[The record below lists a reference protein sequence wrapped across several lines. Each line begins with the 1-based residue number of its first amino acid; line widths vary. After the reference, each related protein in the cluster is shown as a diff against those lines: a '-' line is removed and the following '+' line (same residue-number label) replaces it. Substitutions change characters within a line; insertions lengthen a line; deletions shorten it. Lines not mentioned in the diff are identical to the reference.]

1 MTETYTMVRGSAI
14 RMTALEPCGSVPDD
28 VIRYAVS
35 KCVTK
40 VGVGDIIEA
49 ANNEVVRDSGD
60 DPALHFVT
68 PPETLGYNVDIEF
81 LKVNPAILALVTGID
96 PVMDLEDRIIGFD
109 TKMRVKTPAFALEV
123 WSKLIGEA
131 CLTITDGAGEGGFGE
146 GAFGEMPFGDFEA
159 TGTFTQPRWGYTL
172 FPFLKGGYIPGYEIA
187 NGLVS
192 FKVVGAQTRWGTS
205 WGRGPYDLTEEEF
218 TRLPTPVSGNVAWRN
233 LILRSAPPT
242 ETEGVAEA
250 IDVVDNGTA
259 ANPHPLAT
267 GTLDGGA
274 VFTSSGLVEGGRAA

>member
-14 RMTALEPCGSVPDD
+14 RMTALEPCGSIPDD

-40 VGVGDIIEA
+40 VAVGEIIEA
-49 ANNEVVRDSGD
+49 PGNEVVRDSGD

-68 PPETLGYNVDIEF
+68 QPEMLGYNVDIEF

-96 PVMDLEDRIIGFD
+96 PVMDWDDRIIGFD
-109 TKMRVKTPAFALEV
+109 QKMRVKTPAFALEV
-123 WSKLIGEA
+123 WSKLLGAA
-131 CLTITDGAGEGGFGE
+131 CESIVDGTGEGGFGE
-146 GAFGEMPFGDFEA
+146 GGFGEMPFGDFEA
-159 TGTFTQPRWGYTL
+159 TGTFTQPRYGYTL

-192 FKVVGAQTRWGTS
+192 FKVIGAQTRWGTS

-218 TRLPTPVSGNVAWRN
+218 TRLPTPVSGNTSWRN
-233 LILRSAPPT
+233 LILRSIPP
-242 ETEGVAEA
+242 EPTEGVAEA
-250 IDVVDNGTA
+250 FDVIDNGNA
-259 ANPHPLAT
+259 SNPHPLAT
-267 GTLDGGA
+267 GTVDGGVVA
-274 VFTSSGLVEGGRAA
+274 TSSNLIEGGRAA